1 MLKPIFEKTTQFE
14 KDTFSEVS
22 TPPELI
28 SKMLSF
34 LPIDFFKHNHTVLE
48 PCCGKGSIVIALYNA
63 FFDGLKDVIPD
74 PEQRHITIVE
84 QLLFFG
90 DINFNNVEITKK
102 LLFSNYSSGNPNFF
116 VGDTLSI
123 SMHKSAF
130 DAVIVNPPFSKKFQ
144 KKKGNWQCFLQKS
157 LSFSNIIVFV
167 SPPSWRKP
175 MGKNKGRSSGLFE
188 LLTSQYHMQYLQ
200 MYGIDDGVQ
209 FFNCKTRF
217 DIFCVNSRI
226 NLNLKCLNNINININ
241 TKVFDIDGV
250 EQILDLRLRNWLP
263 NGNIAFFDKLRA
275 TKHDVKCPV
284 LFSASKYK
292 ADKSW
297 ISPLRTNF
305 FSYPCIHSTPK
316 KGIRFMFSS
325 RNNGFYNIPKVIFGE
340 GGPNWVI
347 LDMEGAF
354 AMTQGA
360 IAIEVITHA
369 EATHLAEILVSN
381 QFKKM
386 MNYCSFSS
394 YRINWLVFADFKKS
408 WYNFLKLL

>member
-1 MLKPIFEKTTQFE
+1 
-14 KDTFSEVS
+14 
-22 TPPELI
+22 
-28 SKMLSF
+28 
-34 LPIDFFKHNHTVLE
+34 
-48 PCCGKGSIVIALYNA
+48 
-63 FFDGLKDVIPD
+63 
-74 PEQRHITIVE
+74 
-84 QLLFFG
+84 
-90 DINFNNVEITKK
+90 
-102 LLFSNYSSGNPNFF
+102 
-116 VGDTLSI
+116 
-123 SMHKSAF
+123 
-130 DAVIVNPPFSKKFQ
+130 
-144 KKKGNWQCFLQKS
+144 
-157 LSFSNIIVFV
+157 
-167 SPPSWRKP
+167 
-175 MGKNKGRSSGLFE
+175 
-188 LLTSQYHMQYLQ
+188 MQYLQ